1 MDPPTDEVAAVAPA
15 EVRATVVEVRALV
28 GRVDPDRWTGEQAE
42 AALQAFDE
50 LERLAA
56 AGRALAS
63 GRVASSGTWRHRGD
77 RTAADAVARSTGR
90 SFGEARADISLAA
103 ALDLH
108 PELDAVVRAGE
119 VSAAAARLIAPAV
132 EVDADALGALVRC
145 ARSRGLRALR
155 ETAREVIARGEEP
168 AARRRRVRAARSCR
182 TWTDPD
188 GTWRA
193 ALAGTVE
200 DGARIEKLLDL
211 HQRHVFAE
219 ARSAGARDPYEAYR
233 FDALLRA
240 LSLSVVEPGAW
251 EDGDAADGTTL
262 PAARPTVQ
270 RSALR
275 HAVLIRVD
283 WAALRRG
290 RVAAGETCEI
300 DGVGPVGVDEVLRIL
315 RDDDPIVK
323 ALLVRG
329 RDVLRLATLDRSLK
343 DDLRLAVRERDRT
356 CAVPGC
362 DHRSFLDLDH
372 EQPFARQGPGSYQ
385 NLRPLCRWHHRLRTT
400 EGYDLRGP
408 VGSREWVHP
417 DGRVL
422 AVEEPDP

>member
-1 MDPPTDEVAAVAPA
+1 M
-15 EVRATVVEVRALV
+15 
-28 GRVDPDRWTGEQAE
+28 
-42 AALQAFDE
+42 
-50 LERLAA
+50 
-56 AGRALAS
+56 
-63 GRVASSGTWRHRGD
+63 
-77 RTAADAVARSTGR
+77 
-90 SFGEARADISLAA
+90 
-103 ALDLH
+103 
-108 PELDAVVRAGE
+108 VRAGE

-240 LSLSVVEPGAW
+240 LSLSVVEPGASQ
-251 EDGDAADGTTL
+251 DGDTADSTTP

-290 RVAAGETCEI
+290 HVIAGETCEL

-315 RDDDPIVK
+315 HDDDPIVK

-385 NLRPLCRWHHRLRTT
+385 NLRPLCRWHHRLR
-400 EGYDLRGP
+400 YDLRGP
-408 VGSREWVHP
+408 VGRREWVRP